1 MLGDGQVGS
10 QGWTPRLVVMT
21 TTIAVV
27 TAAALMRAGLPGT
40 VLSIYYALCN
50 STDRDLILVLIL

>member
-1 MLGDGQVGS
+1 MGS